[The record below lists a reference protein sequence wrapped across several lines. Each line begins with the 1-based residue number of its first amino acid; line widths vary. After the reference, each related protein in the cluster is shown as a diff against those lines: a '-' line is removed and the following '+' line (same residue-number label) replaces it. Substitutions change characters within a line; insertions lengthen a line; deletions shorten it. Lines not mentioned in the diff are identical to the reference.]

1 MRATNSTD
9 FRPDW
14 YAIDFGT
21 SNSLLAAANAHE
33 VVPPIPLDD
42 TADDPSVLRSLMF
55 FGQNEFSCGGSA
67 IGQFVDGGMQGRLI
81 RSIKKF
87 LPYRS
92 FTGTQIGHRVVA
104 IEDLVG
110 RFLGVMRSRANR
122 HFGADVRRVVLGR
135 PAKFSIDP
143 HDDALAESR
152 LEKAAKFA
160 GFEEISFCPEPVAAA
175 QDFQVQ
181 LDRPRIV
188 LVADF
193 GGGTSDYTIVQMHPE
208 GFDPRHVLALGGI
221 SIAGDALDGS
231 LMRHKIARHFG
242 ADVTYRVPLGSNTLT
257 MPKGIMEKLC
267 SPADMTVLQH
277 RDVLNFLRDVKS
289 WSLGSEDKRKMD
301 HLLCLVEDSLAFKL
315 FESIERTK
323 CALSGSDEAAFHFE
337 YPTIHLDERIGR
349 TEFETGSA
357 REVQA
362 ILDALDRT
370 VAAAGLRFEDID
382 VVCCTG
388 GTARVPV
395 IARNIEERFG
405 PSKVKSLRTFHSV
418 VQGLAERARMIA
430 SGRAPVQPS

>member
-1 MRATNSTD
+1 MCATPSAS
-9 FRPDW
+9 FRPEV

-33 VVPPIPLDD
+33 TVPPIPLDD
-42 TADDPSVLRSLMF
+42 GADDPSVLRSLLF
-55 FGQNEFSCGGSA
+55 FGQNEFSCGSKA
-67 IGQFVDGGMQGRLI
+67 IAHFVEGGMQGRLI

-92 FTGTQIGHRVVA
+92 FSGTHIGQRVVA

-110 RFLGVMRSRANR
+110 RFLGVMRERANR
-122 HFGADVRRVVLGR
+122 HFGANVQRVVLGR
-135 PAKFSIDP
+135 PAKFSLDP
-143 HDDALAESR
+143 ADDALAQTR
-152 LEKAAKFA
+152 LEKAALIA
-160 GFEEISFCPEPVAAA
+160 GFRDVSFCAEPVAAA
-175 QDFQVQ
+175 QDFQVI
-181 LDRPRIV
+181 LDKPRIV

-193 GGGTSDYTIVQMHPE
+193 GGGTSDYTIVRMRPE
-208 GFDPRHVLALGGI
+208 GFDPADVLALGGI
-221 SIAGDALDGS
+221 SMAGDALDGS

-277 RDVLNFLRDVKS
+277 RDVLHFLRDVKS
-289 WSLGSEDKRKMD
+289 WSLGPDDKRKMD

-323 CALSGSDEAAFHFE
+323 CDLSTHDIATFHFD
-337 YPTIHLDERIGR
+337 YPTINLDERVAR
-349 TEFETGSA
+349 REFDAGST

-362 ILDALDRT
+362 ILGSLDQT
-370 VAAAGLRFEDID
+370 VAEAGLRYEDID

-388 GTARVPV
+388 GTARVPA
-395 IARNIEERFG
+395 IAHGIESRFG
-405 PSKVKSLRTFHSV
+405 QDKVKALRAFHSV
-418 VQGLAERARMIA
+418 VQGLAERGRMIA
-430 SGRAPVQPS
+430 SGRVPARA

>member
-1 MRATNSTD
+1 MHATKTSS
-9 FRPDW
+9 FQPEV

-33 VVPPIPLDD
+33 TVPPIPLDD
-42 TADDPSVLRSLMF
+42 GADDPSVLRTLMF
-55 FGQNEFSCGGSA
+55 FGQNEFSCGVPA
-67 IGQFVDGGMQGRLI
+67 IGKFVEGGMQGRLI

-92 FTGTQIGHRVVA
+92 FTGTHIGQRIVA

-110 RFLGVMRSRANR
+110 RFLGTMRERANR
-122 HFGADVRRVVLGR
+122 YFGANVDRVVLGR
-135 PAKFSIDP
+135 PAKFSLDAN
-143 HDDALAESR
+143 DDELAQSR
-152 LEKAAKFA
+152 LERAARIA
-160 GFEEISFCPEPVAAA
+160 GFREVSFCPEPVAAA
-175 QDFQVQ
+175 QDFQVA

-193 GGGTSDYTIVQMHPE
+193 GGGTSDYTIVRMRPE
-208 GFDPRHVLALGGI
+208 GFDPGDVLALGGI
-221 SIAGDALDGS
+221 STAGDALDGS
-231 LMRHKIARHFG
+231 LMRHRIARHFG

-257 MPKGIMEKLC
+257 MPRAIMEKLC

-289 WSLGSEDKRKMD
+289 WSLGPDDKRKMD

-323 CALSGSDEAAFHFE
+323 CVLSSSDAATFRFE
-337 YPTIHLDERIGR
+337 YPTIYLDERIER
-349 TEFETGSA
+349 RDFEVGSGK
-357 REVQA
+357 EVGA
-362 ILDALDRT
+362 ILGSLDQT
-370 VAAAGLRFEDID
+370 VSEAGLGFGDID

-395 IARNIEERFG
+395 IARGIEARFG
-405 PSKVKSLRTFHSV
+405 RAKVQELRAFHSV

-430 SGRAPVQPS
+430 SGQLATPA